1 MIRQKTKC
9 DMKKMI
15 QVMGLAVAA
24 AWMVNTAMAEPMS
37 TSIQVNDGNVST
49 DVGTV
54 LYQGNDDSVAAPTAF
69 GTWDGG
75 WGQTGATFA
84 PAHAGG
90 SVLPVTARASYSGNT
105 LTADQRAQC

>member
-54 LYQGNDDSVAAPTAF
+54 LP
-69 GTWDGG
+69 
-75 WGQTGATFA
+75 GQ
-84 PAHAGG
+84 
-90 SVLPVTARASYSGNT
+90 R
-105 LTADQRAQC
+105 